1 MEGQFQGIKKHSE
14 KVLKL
19 FTKEIKRTSQH
30 NEALRKRNIELEDK
44 FKELKK
50 FFSK

>member
-1 MEGQFQGIKKHSE
+1 MRVEVEGQFQGIKKHSE

-30 NEALRKRNIELEDK
+30 NEVSKESRSRLRFPTGE
-44 FKELKK
+44 FA
-50 FFSK
+50 

>member
-1 MEGQFQGIKKHSE
+1 M
-14 KVLKL
+14 LKL
-19 FTKEIKRTSQH
+19 FTKEIKRTSGA
-30 NEALRKRNIELEDK
+30 NEHLRKRNIELEDK